1 MHWTN
6 GFGGSWMM
14 IFWWLLIIVIVYGL
28 FQFFRTHQ
36 KSGSNRQESALD
48 VLEKRYAKGEIT
60 KSEFEEKRKDINN

>member
-6 GFGGSWMM
+6 GFGGSGMM

-28 FQFFRTHQ
+28 FQFFRTRQ
-36 KSGSNRQESALD
+36 KSNSNKQESALD

-60 KSEFEEKRKDINN
+60 KSEFEEKRKDIKN